1 MFGAFLRW
9 LSKLI
14 SGVPEEISACEFD
27 CRKRECRMG
36 DWSQCVR
43 RQQAM
48 SGTNRKRPDLFRH
61 EMRYAGAGLNQGIS
75 ARLP

>member
-1 MFGAFLRW
+1 MIGAFLRW
-9 LSKLI
+9 LAALI
-14 SGVPEEISACEFD
+14 SEVPEEISACEFD

-48 SGTNRKRPDLFRH
+48 SVTVRKRQD
-61 EMRYAGAGLNQGIS
+61 
-75 ARLP
+75 

>member
-1 MFGAFLRW
+1 MFGSFLRW

-14 SGVPEEISACEFD
+14 SEVPEEISACEFD
-27 CRKRECRMG
+27 CREKECRMG

-48 SGTNRKRPDLFRH
+48 FVTGRKKQD
-61 EMRYAGAGLNQGIS
+61 
-75 ARLP
+75 

>member
-1 MFGAFLRW
+1 MIGAFLRW
-9 LSKLI
+9 LATLI
-14 SGVPEEISACEFD
+14 SEVPEEISACEFD

-48 SGTNRKRPDLFRH
+48 SGTIKKRQD
-61 EMRYAGAGLNQGIS
+61 
-75 ARLP
+75 